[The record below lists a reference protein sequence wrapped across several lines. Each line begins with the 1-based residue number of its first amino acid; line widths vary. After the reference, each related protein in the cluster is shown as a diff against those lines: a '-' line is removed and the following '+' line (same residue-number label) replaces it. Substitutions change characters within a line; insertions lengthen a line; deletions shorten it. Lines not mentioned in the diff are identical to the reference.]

1 MIGVPW
7 SEAFIATV
15 WVGLVALAAVCDVA
29 ELRIPNR
36 ICAVIA
42 ALYPAHVVATR
53 QLTGEV
59 ADVAA
64 AIGVAAG
71 VFIFGALLFRSGT
84 MGGGDVKLMTV
95 IALWAGPDEI
105 LPFLL
110 VTALGGGIMALL
122 MTSSARF
129 ALAQTFDLFGAD
141 SARERVLGIHVPYGV
156 AIALG
161 ACVAVAPNLLRSA

>member
-1 MIGVPW
+1 MIGLPW

-36 ICAVIA
+36 ITAAIG
-42 ALYPAHVVATR
+42 ALYPAHVVATGT
-53 QLTGEV
+53 L
-59 ADVAA
+59 ADAPA
-64 AIGVAAG
+64 AIGVAMV
-71 VFIFGALLFRSGT
+71 VFIFGALLFRSGK

-95 IALWAGPDEI
+95 IALWAGPHEA

-110 VTALGGGIMALL
+110 VTALGGGILALL

-129 ALAQTFDLFGAD
+129 ALAETFDLFGAD
-141 SARERVLGIHVPYGV
+141 VARDRVLGIHVPYGV
-156 AIALG
+156 AIAFG
-161 ACVAVAPNLLRSA
+161 ALVVVAPGLLRSA